1 MKKDVQ
7 DILDQLKVT
16 AELEEVIVKDG
27 HAMVTLRVDPKQG
40 PKLEDMRQA
49 VERAIDQKLDFEK
62 VSVVLTA
69 ESKAKISDQE
79 VLARPLAEGIKNI
92 IAIGSGKGG
101 VGKSTV
107 AANLA
112 VSMAQQGH
120 KIGLVDADI
129 YGPSQHRMMGL
140 SGVRVQGT
148 GDRRLTPLDAHGLKF
163 ISMGS
168 LTDEDAPTIW
178 RGPMVQT
185 AVIQFFRDVVW
196 GDVDTLIV
204 DLPPGTGDV
213 QMTMAQKIPLTGAII
228 VSTPQ
233 DIALIDARK
242 AINMFKKMDVP
253 ILGLIENM
261 SLHTCSNCG
270 HTEEIFGHGGAEAE
284 AKRLDISFLG
294 ALPLDINIRMQA
306 DAGDPIVLNDTAL
319 AEKFDRIISAFNS
332 SREL

>member
-1 MKKDVQ
+1 MTTEQKIKDIIAALDIEGTIESVSIQ
-7 DILDQLKVT
+7 DNHAMIALKV
-16 AELEEVIVKDG
+16 
-27 HAMVTLRVDPKQG
+27 DPSKG
-40 PKLEDMRQA
+40 AALEDMRQN
-49 VERAIDQKLDFEK
+49 VERRVQEQASLDK

-69 ESKAKISDQE
+69 EKKPRVSDQD
-79 VLARPLAEGIKNI
+79 VLARPVAEGIKNI
-92 IAIGSGKGG
+92 IAIASGKGG

-107 AANLA
+107 ASNLA
-112 VSMAQQGH
+112 VCLASQGH
-120 KIGLVDADI
+120 KVGLVDADI
-129 YGPSQHRMMGL
+129 YGPSQHRMMGVKD
-140 SGVRVQGT
+140 VRVQGT
-148 GDRRLTPLDAHGLKF
+148 GDRRLTPLTAHGLKF

-168 LTDEDAPTIW
+168 LNDEDEPVIW

-185 AVIQFFRDVVW
+185 AVLQFFRDVVW
-196 GDVDTLIV
+196 EDVDTLIV

-213 QMTMAQKIPLTGAII
+213 QMTMAQKIPLTGAVI

-253 ILGLIENM
+253 VLGLIENM

-284 AKRLDISFLG
+284 AKRIGIPFLG

-306 DAGDPIVLNDTAL
+306 DQGAPYFLNSETEVFDPIVAYL
-319 AEKFDRIISAFNS
+319 AKSME
-332 SREL
+332 

>member
-1 MKKDVQ
+1 MEQKISDIITGMKID
-7 DILDQLKVT
+7 
-16 AELEEVIVKDG
+16 AELESVVMADR
-27 HAMVTLRVDPKQG
+27 HAMITLRVDPKKG
-40 PKLEDMRQA
+40 AALEDMRLS
-49 VERAIDQKLDFEK
+49 VERKIKDEFDLDK

-69 ESKAKISDQE
+69 EKKPRISDAE

-92 IAIGSGKGG
+92 IAVASGKGG

-107 AANLA
+107 ASNLA
-112 VSMAQQGH
+112 VALAKQGH
-120 KIGLVDADI
+120 KVGLVDADI

-140 SGVRVQGT
+140 KDVRVQGD
-148 GDRRLTPLDAHGLKF
+148 GNRRLTPLDAHGLKF

-196 GDVDTLIV
+196 GDVDTLVV

-213 QMTMAQKIPLTGAII
+213 QMTMAQKIPLTGAVI

-242 AINMFKKMDVP
+242 AIHMFKKMDVP

-270 HTEEIFGHGGAEAE
+270 HSEEIFGHGGAERAANE
-284 AKRLDISFLG
+284 LDIPFLG
-294 ALPLDINIRMQA
+294 ALPLDIKIRTQA
-306 DAGDPIVLNDTAL
+306 DEGKPITLSGKYPIFDDIANSLNL
-319 AEKFDRIISAFNS
+319 
-332 SREL
+332 